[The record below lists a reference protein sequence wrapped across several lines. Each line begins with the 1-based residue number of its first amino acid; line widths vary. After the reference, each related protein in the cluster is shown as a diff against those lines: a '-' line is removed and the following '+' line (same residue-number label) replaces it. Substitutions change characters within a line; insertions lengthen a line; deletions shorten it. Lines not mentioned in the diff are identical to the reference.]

1 MPEQSIKPGVV
12 GVYRH
17 PMKDY
22 MPGYK
27 LQSKANLVI
36 VIVGSEFPEAL
47 KYGFTSFPTASGDPS
62 LTSSI

>member
-1 MPEQSIKPGVV
+1 MEN
-12 GVYRH
+12 
-17 PMKDY
+17 Y

-47 KYGFTSFPTASGDPS
+47 KYGFTSFLTASGDPS